1 MSGTLILNLLTVV
14 ALVAGLFFMLVG
26 AIGVW
31 RLPDVY
37 HRMIASSKCIT
48 LGITGMLL
56 ASVLHLGAVVD
67 LNAAVADR
75 VDASQPSALGAA
87 TKAILVIV
95 FQFIAAPVAANILA
109 CAAHRD
115 GVRPWEKTLSDDLQ
129 TDRTER
135 EAGMQDSHTPSRP

>member
-1 MSGTLILNLLTVV
+1 MQTSVILNLLTVA
-14 ALVAGLFFMLVG
+14 ALVIGLFFMLVG

-48 LGITGMLL
+48 LGITSMLL
-56 ASVLHLGAVVD
+56 ASVLHMAAEVKVD
-67 LNAAVADR
+67 GMEEM
-75 VDASQPSALGAA
+75 ASSTEVSHPSAVGAA
-87 TKAILVIV
+87 TKAILVII

-115 GVRPWEKTLSDDLQ
+115 KVALWEKTLSDELD
-129 TDRTER
+129 E
-135 EAGMQDSHTPSRP
+135 DSTPVDIEPKATPR